1 MTPRHWYTGL
11 LLGIF
16 SLAIVLTVR
25 ACWEYEATPTP
36 PASPLARPTK
46 AVASLAPINLPLG
59 VQVTVCKAE
68 TNVNGA
74 IAYEGFRLLAVDG
87 GYKAE
92 PDQGKPWHVLPLGT
106 EGTVVALTI
115 GGWSN
120 VALRDGRQLFIA
132 VDRLCQIP

>member
-1 MTPRHWYTGL
+1 MKINSLALTGL
-11 LLGIF
+11 VLL
-16 SLAIVLTVR
+16 AVLCA
-25 ACWEYEATPTP
+25 ACWPRQATPTP
-36 PASPLARPTK
+36 PASPLATPTK
-46 AVASLAPINLPLG
+46 AVAPLAPVNLPLG
-59 VQVTVCKAE
+59 AQVTVCKAE
-68 TNVNGA
+68 ANVNGA